1 MAASGR
7 DYRKALVGTG
17 WAISLHLPKC
27 LRKQFGHV
35 GSPFMAVKRGAGM
48 VCIQK
53 NDADIQNIFLKCNC
67 SNLKASFSNQKVSS
81 KEVEGFFQRA
91 LVLYMHK
98 FPKCSAALFMD
109 RLQLRL

>member
-7 DYRKALVGTG
+7 DYRRPWLALGG
-17 WAISLHLPKC
+17 PFLFICPNG

-35 GSPFMAVKRGAGM
+35 GSLFMAVKHVEQAWYASK
-48 VCIQK
+48 K

-67 SNLKASFSNQKVSS
+67 SYLKASFSNRKVSS
-81 KEVEGFFQRA
+81 VEGFFQRA
-91 LVLYMHK
+91 LVLYI
-98 FPKCSAALFMD
+98 PKCSAALFMD